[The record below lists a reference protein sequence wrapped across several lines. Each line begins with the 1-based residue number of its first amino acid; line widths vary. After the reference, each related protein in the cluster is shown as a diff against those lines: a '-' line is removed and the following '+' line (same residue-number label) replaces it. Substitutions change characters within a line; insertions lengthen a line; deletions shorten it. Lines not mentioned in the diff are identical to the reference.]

1 MKYVAA
7 YLAALLALAILD
19 GLWLGVIAREFYKG
33 RIGPLLLDPPNWTA
47 AALFYLVHAA
57 GIVVFPVAMAAGV
70 GSGSGGWWGG
80 SGTTAL
86 LYGALFGLFVYSAYD
101 FTNLAT
107 LRGWPASLTVIDL
120 AWGIAV
126 SAIACA
132 SAFLAVRFAA

>member
-57 GIVVFPVAMAAGV
+57 GIVVFPVTLA
-70 GSGSGGWWGG
+70 SGAW
-80 SGTTAL
+80 TTAL
-86 LYGALFGLFVYSAYD
+86 LYGALFGFFAYAVYD
-101 FTNLAT
+101 LTNLAT
-107 LRGWPASLTVIDL
+107 LRGWSPAVTIVDL
-120 AWGIAV
+120 AWGTAATALAAV
-126 SAIACA
+126 
-132 SAFLAVRFAA
+132 AAHYGKNT

>member
-70 GSGSGGWWGG
+70 GSGGGAGLWGG

-86 LYGALFGLFVYSAYD
+86 LYGALFGFFAYAVYD
-101 FTNLAT
+101 LTNLAT
-107 LRGWPASLTVIDL
+107 LRGWSPAVTIVDL
-120 AWGIAV
+120 AWGTAATALAAV
-126 SAIACA
+126 AAHYGKN
-132 SAFLAVRFAA
+132 AF